1 MDCVACGAPMRK
13 RPYEGVTID
22 ECVECGSVWL
32 DRGELGPILDSR
44 EVDFSTE
51 QRALYF
57 ERLRS
62 GVRRGDAAPRECP
75 VCGVE
80 MQVFN
85 YGGNS
90 GVFLDRCPNK
100 HGLWLDPGELE
111 NIQIAMEGPPPEVSR
126 DAGVMPNYDGESGLE
141 RTAPATQRRCPV
153 CDVPLEEAELGDI
166 PLDRCRRCG
175 GVWCDGTELT
185 KLFFTWQEASG
196 EDRASVT
203 AGRPERAGEEQAE
216 RELLCITCRM
226 PLERFNF
233 QYTSGIYVHNC
244 PQGHGTWLDAD
255 KIGQLQAYAR
265 GLLESGIDDSRT
277 RSLSEGEL
285 HGGRERTA
293 TPCRGTFAVFLQLF
307 GLCTE
312 S

>member
-1 MDCVACGAPMRK
+1 MRK

-44 EVDFSTE
+44 ETEFTVE

-57 ERLRS
+57 QRLRS
-62 GVRRGDAAPRECP
+62 GVRRGDAPPRSCP

-90 GVFLDRCPNK
+90 GVFLDRCPDK
-100 HGLWLDPGELE
+100 HGLWLDPGDLE

-126 DAGVMPNYDGESGLE
+126 DLGALPEADEGADRRMTPPPKL
-141 RTAPATQRRCPV
+141 RRCPA
-153 CDVPLEEAELGDI
+153 CDASLEEAELGDI
-166 PLDRCRRCG
+166 PLDWCGQCG
-175 GVWCDGTELT
+175 GVWCDGNELT
-185 KLFFTWQEASG
+185 TLFFTWQEASG
-196 EDRASVT
+196 GAQ
-203 AGRPERAGEEQAE
+203 APAGENVPRSEDEDLADRERLCVICQA
-216 RELLCITCRM
+216 

-233 QYTSGIYVHNC
+233 HYTSDVYVDNC
-244 PQGHGTWLDAD
+244 PRGHGTWLDAD
-255 KIGQLQAYAR
+255 RIEQLRAYAR
-265 GLLESGIDDSRT
+265 GLVEAGDAGDDSRT

-285 HGGRERTA
+285 RRGRRGAAPRCGGAFT
-293 TPCRGTFAVFLQLF
+293 TFLQLF

>member
-1 MDCVACGAPMRK
+1 MRK
-13 RPYEGVTID
+13 RQYEGVTID
-22 ECVECGSVWL
+22 ECGQCASVWL
-32 DRGELGPILDSR
+32 DRGELGPILDTR
-44 EVDFSTE
+44 DAEFTIE
-51 QRALYF
+51 RRALYF

-62 GVRRGDAAPRECP
+62 GVRRGDAPPRACP

-90 GVFLDRCPNK
+90 GVFLDRCPDK

-126 DAGVMPNYDGESGLE
+126 DLDASSDAADEAGGE
-141 RTAPATQRRCPV
+141 PAVLPKQRQCPA
-153 CDVPLEEAELGDI
+153 CAASLEEAELGDI
-166 PLDRCRRCG
+166 PLDLCGQCG
-175 GVWCDGTELT
+175 GVWCDGNELT
-185 KLFFTWQEASG
+185 TLFFTWQQAAGGSQAPATENSAQSVD
-196 EDRASVT
+196 EDE
-203 AGRPERAGEEQAE
+203 AGRQRLCVICQA
-216 RELLCITCRM
+216 

-233 QYTSGIYVHNC
+233 HYTSNIYVDNC

-255 KIGQLQAYAR
+255 RMAQLQAYAR
-265 GLLESGIDDSRT
+265 GLVEAGDAGDDSRT

-285 HGGRERTA
+285 RRGRRGAGPRCGGAFT
-293 TPCRGTFAVFLQLF
+293 TFLQLF